1 LPAVGSYGQWCT
13 WDIPCTDHAVFVCTI
28 YSTAG
33 HGWYSADS
41 LRPFT
46 CRRPSRTLAGIPRPL
61 CWPRQFNVNA
71 TLRCLSSDPR
81 AGHRRRH
88 GQMERG
94 SLQPQQCSLRQW
106 LCYMAQHSCSW
117 PRCRSRRLRCGIL
130 DIALAM
136 STVVNRDAVAC
147 SSRGRLSA
155 TPRNTPWLS
164 TDAQPWFR
172 GRWQRQ
178 AAASWPTAWVLG
190 RCGSI
195 AERLCDEEG
204 RFVVVEIVSQ
214 WEQRRREM
222 HPNLMRPSSGQAD
235 VVGCIS
241 LARRE
246 RI

>member
-1 LPAVGSYGQWCT
+1 MRGTRRGTVVPRSPPARRAMAFTCTSSAPGLCLIDARQRAARQLRLRDAAAPMRHPVCASGGERVWAQLARGGRTYGMLDIWCFS
-13 WDIPCTDHAVFVCTI
+13 TDHAVFVCTI

-106 LCYMAQHSCSW
+106 LCYMAQHSCS
-117 PRCRSRRLRCGIL
+117 
-130 DIALAM
+130 
-136 STVVNRDAVAC
+136 
-147 SSRGRLSA
+147 
-155 TPRNTPWLS
+155 
-164 TDAQPWFR
+164 
-172 GRWQRQ
+172 
-178 AAASWPTAWVLG
+178 
-190 RCGSI
+190 
-195 AERLCDEEG
+195 
-204 RFVVVEIVSQ
+204 
-214 WEQRRREM
+214 
-222 HPNLMRPSSGQAD
+222 
-235 VVGCIS
+235 
-241 LARRE
+241 
-246 RI
+246 